1 MSLIQKPAE
10 TPEEL
15 EASLPLT
22 LTPDEVQKL
31 NEREWYTK
39 VYRGDVPQ
47 LTFRS
52 IATGTVLGFFLSFT
66 NIYVGLKTG
75 WFLGVALTACILSYA
90 ISTFFHKA
98 GLWKSPMTILENN
111 CMQSTASAAGYSTGS
126 TLVSAV
132 PAMIML
138 SVNDAHPGGVQKPWY
153 ILAPWVFSLACLGV
167 MLAIPMK
174 RSLINRERLRF
185 PQGTAAAATLQG
197 LYSQGAEALAKARVL
212 GATALFS
219 AIVKVLTD
227 LKVRT
232 VIDPKTLKAGRAALL
247 PGESNIFDWIR
258 DVLPESLRTK
268 MKVFTAHGA
277 HAPTA
282 KWNLSDW
289 TMGIDHGF
297 VLVAAGMIVGIRTTT
312 WMVIGGLF
320 LAFYLGPVGLEAEW
334 INANGKLVT
343 AVTVPA
349 KAWRELGLW
358 VAGPMMVTY
367 GLTAFAGQWRTIA
380 RSIGGLKKVKV
391 VEAKN
396 PEDERAD
403 AIMREIEIPTTWFL
417 GGAAAAG
424 SLIVLL
430 GWRFMEIPPLYGALA
445 VLLAFVLGLV
455 ACRATGETDITPS
468 GALGKL
474 MQLLYGK
481 LIPQSSTANLM
492 TASITA
498 GSGLAAADLLNDL
511 KSGYLLGANPRRQFL
526 AQASGILTGTVA
538 STLGFFL
545 LVPDASVLLGVDGKK
560 PAFPAP
566 GAQQW
571 KAAAELFQVGIQN
584 FHPLA
589 RRMIFIGLALGVVL
603 AIAEMAL
610 PKYKKWIPSA
620 TGLGLGLMLP
630 FPSPL
635 AMFLGAVFAEVAT
648 KVNKSWAARFIVP
661 ISAGTI
667 AGESLIGVVVQA
679 LNNFVF
685 K

>member
-1 MSLIQKPAE
+1 MSFLQKPAE

-15 EASLPLT
+15 EASAPLT
-22 LTPDEVQKL
+22 LSPDEVQKL
-31 NEREWYTK
+31 DEREWYLK

-47 LTFRS
+47 LTLRS
-52 IATGTVLGFFLSFT
+52 ILTGTVLGFFLSFT

-75 WFLGVALTACILSYA
+75 WFLGVALTACILSFA
-90 ISTFFHKA
+90 ISTFFHKS
-98 GLWKSPMTILENN
+98 GVWKSPMTILENN

-132 PAMIML
+132 PALVML
-138 SVNDAHPGGVQKPWY
+138 SVNENNPGGTVKPWY

-174 RSLINRERLRF
+174 RSLINHERLRF

-197 LYSQGAEALAKARVL
+197 LYSKGAEALAKARVL
-212 GATALFS
+212 GALAFAS
-219 AIVKVLTD
+219 AVVKVLTD
-227 LKVRT
+227 LKVRH
-232 VIDPKTLKAGRAALL
+232 VVDPKTMKASRAAWL
-247 PGESNIFDWIR
+247 PSESNVFDWIR
-258 DVLPESLRTK
+258 DLLPESVRTK
-268 MKVFTAHGA
+268 AKVFTAHGA
-277 HAPTA
+277 HAPQGN
-282 KWNLSDW
+282 WNLSDW
-289 TMGIDHGF
+289 TMSLDHGF

-312 WMVIGGLF
+312 WMIIGGLF
-320 LAFYLGPVGLEAEW
+320 LAFYLGPMGLEAEW
-334 INANGKLVT
+334 VNANGKLVT
-343 AVTVPA
+343 AVTVPG

-380 RSIGGLKKVKV
+380 RAIGGLKKVKV
-391 VEAKN
+391 EVAAS
-396 PEDERAD
+396 PDDERAD

-417 GGAAAAG
+417 AGSAAAG
-424 SLIVLL
+424 TLIVLL
-430 GWRFMEIPPLYGALA
+430 GWRFMEIPPHYGALA

-526 AQASGILTGTVA
+526 AQASGILTGTIA

-589 RRMIFIGLALGVVL
+589 RKAIFVGLAIGVVL
-603 AIAEMAL
+603 AILEMAF
-610 PKYKKWIPSA
+610 PKWKKWVPSA
-620 TGLGLGLMLP
+620 TGLGLGMMLP

-635 AMFLGAVFAEVAT
+635 AMFLGALFAEIAT
-648 KVNKSWAARFIVP
+648 KANKSWATRYVVP